1 MSHANSMWWTTRLCV
16 LPLVLCAP
24 SISTISAQTGRVA
37 EFRIASKVLGK
48 ERRIWVYTPPGYRAT
63 GAESYGLIVAF
74 DGEDYQKD
82 IPLPHILDSLAATK
96 KTPPMVAVLIDNSSG
111 AARLGD
117 LANQRA
123 FAEFLSGDVL
133 PWVRQRYNVTRDPH
147 RTIVT
152 GSSAGGLAASYVA
165 FVHPEL
171 FGNVHSQSGAFWRG
185 AAGSNATPYEWLT
198 GQYMAQPK
206 KDIRFFMDV
215 GALETHRVL
224 GGAGP
229 VFIEATR
236 RFYDVLRTK
245 GYEVSYTEVPGGVHA
260 PESWVKRTPTG
271 IAALASP
278 R

>member
-1 MSHANSMWWTTRLCV
+1 MSLRRV
-16 LPLVLCAP
+16 LPLLLCVP
-24 SISTISAQTGRVA
+24 GISPIAAQTGRVA
-37 EFRIASKVLGK
+37 EFRINSKVLGMD
-48 ERRIWVYTPPGYRAT
+48 RRIWVYTPPGYRAT
-63 GAESYGLIVAF
+63 GADSYGLIIAF

-82 IPLPHILDSLAATK
+82 IPLPRILDSLAATK

-111 AARLGD
+111 AERLRD

-123 FAEFLSGDVL
+123 FAEFLSDDVV
-133 PWVRQRYNVTRDPH
+133 PWLRQRYNVTRDPH

-152 GSSAGGLAASYVA
+152 GSSAGGLAAAYVA
-165 FVHPEL
+165 LVHPEL

-185 AAGSNATPYEWLT
+185 AASSNAAPYEWLT

-206 KDIRFFMDV
+206 KDVRFFMDV

-236 RFYDVLRTK
+236 RFYDALRTK

-260 PESWVKRTPTG
+260 PESWVKRTPAG